1 MGPSQTVRRRTEGPY
16 PTTKDFENY
25 MLKRLHGR
33 IFLSIFVIRNV
44 TLKPNTM
51 TTVQSNS
58 ELQTA
63 FLRKADCIKV
73 PNQEVGNPLLLAGRV
88 QEGHFIFS
96 NGSNI

>member
-1 MGPSQTVRRRTEGPY
+1 
-16 PTTKDFENY
+16 
-25 MLKRLHGR
+25 
-33 IFLSIFVIRNV
+33 
-44 TLKPNTM
+44 M